1 MPYVAPMPNPD
12 MVTGPDWTTLL
23 GSVALGLT
31 KGVGEGAE
39 IIQRDRAQR
48 MAEQNAAKEQAFRDR
63 QLDLEMAYRK
73 DRLAWEKEQAQ
84 KNIDAQNQRALW
96 ATYARLAAKNPALAA
111 TFANENG
118 LPVSE
123 SDAAGGAP
131 LRATADTM
139 SAYSGAPVATGVDD
153 SGNAIENVSDSPPT
167 ELAPPDWY
175 DNPKTKY
182 KPNIPIEGV
191 EATAEIDPYGG
202 VYSGNVLKGYT
213 DPYAP
218 GFYDRQKQ
226 AWDAKETKTASS
238 NLDYSP
244 RQYPYQ
250 KPERIVTKTKSPWED
265 GYNEP
270 PAQQPQVRQQP
281 TPQTP
286 QQGTGGDRPPKT
298 LPIDA
303 LAGLDQPTQ
312 KLVLRAAA
320 GDAVA
325 YADLKRNRPGLV
337 EQIMQKRKPK

>member
-1 MPYVAPMPNPD
+1 
-12 MVTGPDWTTLL
+12 VTGPDWTTAL
-23 GSVALGLT
+23 GAVALGLT

-39 IIQRDRAQR
+39 LIQRDRAQR

-63 QLDLEMAYRK
+63 QLDLEMAYRG

-131 LRATADTM
+131 LRATADPM
-139 SAYSGAPVATGVDD
+139 SAYSGAPVATGVDE
-153 SGNAIENVSDSPPT
+153 SGNAIEDVSDSPPT
-167 ELAPPDWY
+167 EMPPPDWY
-175 DNPKTKY
+175 GDPKTKY

-191 EATAEIDPYGG
+191 DATAEIDPYGG

-226 AWDAKETKTASS
+226 AWDARETMAASADM
-238 NLDYSP
+238 NYKP
-244 RQYPYQ
+244 RPYPYPA
-250 KPERIVTKTKSPWED
+250 PEKVVTKTKSPWED
-265 GYNEP
+265 GYTDP

-286 QQGTGGDRPPKT
+286 PQAAMDERQPKT

-312 KLVLRAAA
+312 KLVLSALAGNAA
-320 GDAVA
+320 A

-337 EQIMQKRKPK
+337 EHIMQKRKPK